1 MSEPSETPDTDSEPD
16 PAFPCLDAT
25 ELAAVAACGH
35 TERIAAGATLFR
47 TGDDPL
53 DCFVVL
59 DGAIG
64 IFDRT
69 GSVERQLTTHWKGGF
84 TGDIGLLAGRP
95 ALADARA
102 LVDSEVVRL
111 DAAQLR
117 HLLVVSPAIG
127 EKWMPAL
134 IRRRALLLAR
144 GHEGWHVFGR
154 GDDPATLRSCEF
166 LYRNGVPHRWRD
178 LATAEARAELAQLH
192 PNGQSALPVVS
203 MASTS
208 LLAGPSLADLGKVT
222 GVLRPVPTGR
232 FDVVIIG
239 AGPAGLGAA
248 VYAAS
253 EGLRAL
259 VVDSLGPGGQAG
271 SSSRIENYAG
281 FPEGISGRDLALRSY
296 IQALKFGA
304 TFAVPHSV
312 TAMHTNADGEHV
324 LALDDGSEI
333 VARAVIVATGVSY
346 RHLPVPG
353 LAEFAGAGVYY
364 AATQM
369 EAMRCR
375 DQPLHIIGAGN
386 SAGQAA
392 MYLSRF
398 TDRVNLVVRGDNL
411 YASMSDYLADRIMA
425 NPRIKLRLR
434 CELRQVSGTRTVEK
448 VSLEDSARGT
458 RNDAP
463 SGGVFI
469 FIGAVPAT
477 RFLGEEVARDA
488 SGFLL
493 TGFNLPAGAWSRKG
507 RAPLPLETSVP
518 GLLAAGDCRATSTK
532 RVAFAVGDGALAVT
546 CLHELFGT

>member
-1 MSEPSETPDTDSEPD
+1 MPSLD
-16 PAFPCLDAT
+16 PKNNSDAELAFPRLDPIELKAAADCGKT
-25 ELAAVAACGH
+25 EHILAGG
-35 TERIAAGATLFR
+35 ILFR

-53 DCFVVL
+53 DCFVIVI
-59 DGAIG
+59 GAVG

-69 GSVERQLTTHWKGGF
+69 GATERQVATHEAGGF

-95 ALADARA
+95 ALAEARA

-144 GHEGWHVFGR
+144 GHEGLHVFGR
-154 GDDPATLRSCEF
+154 GDDPATLRACEF
-166 LYRNGVPHRWRD
+166 LYRNGVPHSWRD
-178 LATAEARAELAQLH
+178 LATPEARTELAQLH
-192 PNGQSALPVVS
+192 PNGQPALPVVS
-203 MASTS
+203 MASKS
-208 LLAGPSLADLGKVT
+208 LLAGPSLADLGRVT
-222 GVLRPVPTGR
+222 GVLRPLPSGR

-312 TAMHTNADGEHV
+312 TAMHTKADGEHV
-324 LALDDGSEI
+324 LALDDGSEVI
-333 VARAVIVATGVSY
+333 ARAVIVATGVSY

-369 EAMRCR
+369 EAIRCR
-375 DQPLHIIGAGN
+375 DQTLHIIGAGN

-398 TDRVNLVVRGDNL
+398 TDHVNLVVRGDNL
-411 YASMSDYLADRIMA
+411 YASMSDYLADRIVA
-425 NPRIKLRLR
+425 NPHVQLRLR
-434 CELRQVSGTRTVEK
+434 CELRQVSGKRSVET

-458 RNDAP
+458 QIDEP

-477 RFLGEEVARDA
+477 RFLGQEVAR
-488 SGFLL
+488 
-493 TGFNLPAGAWSRKG
+493 
-507 RAPLPLETSVP
+507 
-518 GLLAAGDCRATSTK
+518 GLRFPSDRI
-532 RVAFAVGDGALAVT
+532 
-546 CLHELFGT
+546 